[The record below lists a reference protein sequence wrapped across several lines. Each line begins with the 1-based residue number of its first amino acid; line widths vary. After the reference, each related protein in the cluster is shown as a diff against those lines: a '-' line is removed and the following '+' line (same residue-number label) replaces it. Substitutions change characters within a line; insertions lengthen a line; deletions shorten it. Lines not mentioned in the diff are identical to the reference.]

1 MTHHQPYFYLY
12 LPTIYVYMTV
22 LLENLSDKFCAIAP
36 LNKLLSY
43 YLITRLGHCN
53 QYIISMVTDL
63 HIYGQRKTERG
74 EYTRGFF
81 QISKSL
87 FSLYRMILMAIAVI
101 ALYIFILRILIGRI
115 IVGKQQSYN
124 ATLINKKFQKKT
136 NRLKYRF
143 FLFQK

>member
-12 LPTIYVYMTV
+12 RPTIYVYMTV

-63 HIYGQRKTERG
+63 HIYGQRKTER
-74 EYTRGFF
+74 ERVYWGFF

-101 ALYIFILRILIGRI
+101 ALYIYMYISLENLDRANHCR
-115 IVGKQQSYN
+115 
-124 ATLINKKFQKKT
+124 
-136 NRLKYRF
+136 
-143 FLFQK
+143 

>member
-12 LPTIYVYMTV
+12 LIYVYMTV

-63 HIYGQRKTERG
+63 HIYGQRKTERERVYWG
-74 EYTRGFF
+74 FFF

-101 ALYIFILRILIGRI
+101 ALYIYMYISLENLDRANHCR
-115 IVGKQQSYN
+115 
-124 ATLINKKFQKKT
+124 
-136 NRLKYRF
+136 
-143 FLFQK
+143 

>member
-12 LPTIYVYMTV
+12 RPTIYVYMTV

-53 QYIISMVTDL
+53 QDIISMVPDL
-63 HIYGQRKTERG
+63 HVYGQRKTER
-74 EYTRGFF
+74 ERVYWVFFF

-115 IVGKQQSYN
+115 IVGKQQSS
-124 ATLINKKFQKKT
+124 
-136 NRLKYRF
+136 
-143 FLFQK
+143 

>member
-1 MTHHQPYFYLY
+1 MTHHQPYCYLY
-12 LPTIYVYMTV
+12 LPTIYMYMYMTV
-22 LLENLSDKFCAIAP
+22 LLENLSDKFCAITP

-63 HIYGQRKTERG
+63 HVYGQRKTER
-74 EYTRGFF
+74 ERVYWVFF

-115 IVGKQQSYN
+115 IVDKQQSYN
-124 ATLINKKFQKKT
+124 ATLINKKIQKK
-136 NRLKYRF
+136 
-143 FLFQK
+143 QID

>member
-1 MTHHQPYFYLY
+1 MTHHQPYCYLY

-22 LLENLSDKFCAIAP
+22 LFENLSDKFCAIAP

-53 QYIISMVTDL
+53 QYIISMVNDL
-63 HIYGQRKTERG
+63 HIYGQRKTER
-74 EYTRGFF
+74 ERVYWVFF

-115 IVGKQQSYN
+115 IVGKQQSS
-124 ATLINKKFQKKT
+124 
-136 NRLKYRF
+136 
-143 FLFQK
+143 

>member
-12 LPTIYVYMTV
+12 RPTIYMYMTV

-63 HIYGQRKTERG
+63 HMDRERQRG
-74 EYTRGFF
+74 IEYTGFFF

-101 ALYIFILRILIGRI
+101 ALYIYMYISLENLDRANHCR
-115 IVGKQQSYN
+115 
-124 ATLINKKFQKKT
+124 
-136 NRLKYRF
+136 
-143 FLFQK
+143 

>member
-53 QYIISMVTDL
+53 QYIISMVPDL
-63 HIYGQRKTERG
+63 HVYGQRKTER
-74 EYTRGFF
+74 ERVYWVFF
-81 QISKSL
+81 LQISKSL

-101 ALYIFILRILIGRI
+101 ALYALYIYLLRILIGRI

-124 ATLINKKFQKKT
+124 ATLINKKFQKK
-136 NRLKYRF
+136 
-143 FLFQK
+143 QID

>member
-1 MTHHQPYFYLY
+1 MNSWKKISAISSFRDLYSMTHHQPYCYLY
-12 LPTIYVYMTV
+12 LPTIYMYMYMTV

-53 QYIISMVTDL
+53 QYIISMVPDL
-63 HIYGQRKTERG
+63 HVYGQRKTER
-74 EYTRGFF
+74 ERVYWGFF

-101 ALYIFILRILIGRI
+101 ALYIYLENLDRANHCR
-115 IVGKQQSYN
+115 
-124 ATLINKKFQKKT
+124 
-136 NRLKYRF
+136 
-143 FLFQK
+143 